1 MIYLHPQDHS
11 NNREFFP
18 SYRRHISCRKR
29 PKQTIGSNLMSLD
42 SKPLKKILFL
52 KSIKNKIEKIGQNV
66 KIKEF
71 NIMSRKLN
79 VPIE

>member
-52 KSIKNKIEKIGQNV
+52 KSIKNKIEEIGQ
-66 KIKEF
+66 
-71 NIMSRKLN
+71 MSK
-79 VPIE
+79 